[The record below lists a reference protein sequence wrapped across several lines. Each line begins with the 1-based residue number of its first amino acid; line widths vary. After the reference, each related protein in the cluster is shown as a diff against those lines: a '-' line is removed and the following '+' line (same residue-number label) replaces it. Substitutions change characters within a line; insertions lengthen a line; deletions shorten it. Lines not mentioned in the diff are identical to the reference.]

1 MLTSAQD
8 LPSWTLTLRQQ
19 CDIELL
25 MSGGFSP
32 IDQFMDKA
40 TYDSVVKDMHLGSKY
55 DDAVWPMPIT
65 LDVTS
70 EVRQALC
77 GF

>member
-1 MLTSAQD
+1 
-8 LPSWTLTLRQQ
+8 
-19 CDIELL
+19 